1 MLATLVS
8 EDTASVHVNT
18 KVSNHLKPIDTTFTA
33 PL

>member
-8 EDTASVHVNT
+8 EDTASVLVNT